1 MLVLSVNAIV
11 NYFINLPISALLSA
25 TIVIAVGVIYYY
37 SRIKR
42 KLDACIII
50 FGISSNLAFII
61 NYYVNSGINGPSLQ
75 IFILSFFLIIA
86 IAPKKQYLYWIA
98 QNVITVIVLLMLDFH
113 NPDLVPSSYLTK
125 RDRFIDFGYSYAA
138 IVALILMV
146 IVYIRNS
153 HLTQQRMLEKEAA
166 ELESANGTKN
176 KLLSIVAHDLR
187 SPLSSIQGY
196 LEILADYKLDE
207 NEKRG
212 IELDLLEK
220 TKNTGDML
228 SNLLSWTMNQM
239 GGVSVNLQQVSLSK
253 SLKVI
258 LNLQQAT
265 AHDKGIELINE
276 IDEAACV
283 IADNN
288 MVQLVV
294 RNLLTNAIKFTAPG
308 GEVIIGTKIHDDECY
323 LTIRDTG
330 IGITEEK
337 KNSVFAI
344 TSKSTYGTKNEKGVG
359 LGLVLCKEFTE
370 LQQGKI
376 WYESIA
382 GKGTTF
388 FVSLKKCDHW
398 KTEVNRN
405 DKDLFDTHSV

>member
-1 MLVLSVNAIV
+1 
-11 NYFINLPISALLSA
+11 
-25 TIVIAVGVIYYY
+25 
-37 SRIKR
+37 
-42 KLDACIII
+42 
-50 FGISSNLAFII
+50 
-61 NYYVNSGINGPSLQ
+61 
-75 IFILSFFLIIA
+75 
-86 IAPKKQYLYWIA
+86 
-98 QNVITVIVLLMLDFH
+98 MLDFH
-113 NPDLVPSSYLTK
+113 NPGLIQSSYFSK

-146 IVYIRNS
+146 ILYIRDS
-153 HLTQQRMLEKEAA
+153 HYTQQRMLEKEAA
-166 ELESANGTKN
+166 ELERANGTKN

-239 GGVSVNLQQVSLSK
+239 GGVSVNLQRVQLNN

-258 LNLQQAT
+258 LSLQQAT

-276 IDEAACV
+276 IDEAACI

-288 MVQLVV
+288 MIQLVV

-308 GEVIIGTKIHDDECY
+308 GEVVIGTKVHNDECY
-323 LTIRDTG
+323 LTIKDNG
-330 IGITEEK
+330 IGISEDK
-337 KNSVFAI
+337 KNSVFSIA
-344 TSKSTYGTKNEKGVG
+344 SKSTYGTKNEKGVG

-376 WYESIA
+376 WYESAA

-388 FVSLKKCDHW
+388 FVSFKKCDQW
-398 KTEVNRN
+398 ETEVKRN
-405 DKDLFDTHSV
+405 DKNLFDTHTV